1 MRKGYRVLLGLLAL
15 SMVLLSGCGKSGAGQ
30 PAQSNAVSE
39 AVEETPLASKPP
51 AQSIHFEG
59 KDLEGNPV
67 TSKIFSQSKLTMVNV
82 WATYCNPC
90 LREMPDL
97 GELAAEYGKQEF
109 QIIGIVS
116 DVLEGEDQSLAESL
130 IRQTG
135 ADYTH
140 LLLNESI
147 YNALLTDVSG
157 VPTTFFVDEKGNVL
171 DVVVGAKAKTVWEEK
186 INGLLEGL

>member
-1 MRKGYRVLLGLLAL
+1 MRTGYRVLFGMLAL
-15 SMVLLSGCGKSGAGQ
+15 SMVLLSGCGKSGDDQ
-30 PAQSNAVSE
+30 PAQSSAVSE

-51 AQSIHFEG
+51 AQPLRFEG
-59 KDLEGNPV
+59 RDLEGDPV
-67 TSKIFSQSKLTMVNV
+67 TSEIFSQSKLTMVNV

-97 GELAAEYGKQEF
+97 GELAVEYDKQRF

-130 IRQTG
+130 IQQTG

-171 DVVVGAKAKTVWEEK
+171 DVVVGAKEKTVWEEK
-186 INGLLEGL
+186 IDGLLEGL